1 MAWAERRGLM
11 VLHVSFSLLVL
22 RQAASVTT
30 PPVQECDASSTGSNK
45 SIIPVVVVVV
55 VVFVFLIVVISG
67 VICYKRRLKHGSSQG
82 IAASGE
88 PRESP
93 GIRDNPTF
101 ESPNVQDL
109 QVTDVAG
116 YHSGNDPYMAL
127 TTPHDGP
134 TVQKYETLSKVIS
147 QGDGYEVPVN
157 GADRQTGPEYSK
169 TLYKLQVHPETDYEI
184 THEYQDITNGV
195 VGRKNSR
202 NESPIRGLQVQPE
215 TDYGITHE
223 YQDPGVVGANIP
235 QYESHID
242 GLQEMSKT
250 DYEAIHEYE
259 DPCIIG

>member
-1 MAWAERRGLM
+1 M
-11 VLHVSFSLLVL
+11 VSNPF
-22 RQAASVTT
+22 T
-30 PPVQECDASSTGSNK
+30 SSTGSI
-45 SIIPVVVVVV
+45 SPVIPAVVVVVV
-55 VVFVFLIVVISG
+55 VVLIVVISG

-116 YHSGNDPYMAL
+116 YHSGKDPYMAL

-134 TVQKYETLSKVIS
+134 TFQKYEKLNKVIS

-157 GADRQTGPEYSK
+157 GADRQTGPEYGK

-184 THEYQDITNGV
+184 THEYQDITNSV
-195 VGRKNSR
+195 VGRNNSLG

-223 YQDPGVVGANIP
+223 YQDPGVVGTNIP
-235 QYESHID
+235 QYECHID

-259 DPCIIG
+259 DPGIIG